1 MDISQLRYFL
11 KIAEHR
17 SFTRAAEDCKVS
29 QPALS
34 QQISRLEEELGCP
47 VFDRRGRSVELTEAG
62 KRLRERAA
70 RIVALAD
77 DAARE
82 VKDDG
87 QTGHVTI
94 AAIPTIAPYFLPGL
108 LADFRGELPEARV
121 EVYEEVTASLLRRC
135 ASGEVDVGVLAMPVS
150 AQYLEIEPLFEEE
163 LLAVVPA
170 THELARRETIALAE
184 LVAEPFLLLGE
195 AHCLSG
201 TIQAVC
207 QQQAIQ
213 PIGSGRMSQLA
224 TIQQLV
230 SLGQGVSLIPE
241 MAARVDASPS
251 RVYRRLEEPVPRRTI
266 AACWNAYRYQTR
278 LARNVLDRLRSIA
291 TSAGANIQPP
301 SSAAPARAR
310 SSSRRKQS

>member
-1 MDISQLRYFL
+1 MDIAQLRYFL

-34 QQISRLEEELGCP
+34 QQMSRLEVELGCP

-62 KRLRERAA
+62 QLLRERAA

-87 QTGHVTI
+87 QTGHLTV
-94 AAIPTIAPYFLPGL
+94 AAIPTIAPYLLPAL
-108 LADFRGELPEARV
+108 LADFCATFPGARV
-121 EVYEEVTASLLRRC
+121 EVHEEVTASLLRRC
-135 ASGEVDVGVLAMPVS
+135 ASGEIDVGLLALPVS
-150 AQYLEIEPLFEEE
+150 AQYLEIEPLFDED

-170 THELARRETIALAE
+170 GHALAARERIPLAE

-201 TIQAVC
+201 TIQALC
-207 QQQAIQ
+207 QQRAFQ
-213 PIGSGRMSQLA
+213 PIVSGRMSQLA

-230 SLGQGVSLIPE
+230 SLGQGVSLIPD
-241 MAARVDASPS
+241 MAARVDAATS
-251 RVYRRLEEPVPRRTI
+251 RVYRPVEDPVPRRTI

-278 LARNVLDRLRSIA
+278 LARNFLERLRA
-291 TSAGANIQPP
+291 VAAAMSAQAPTP
-301 SSAAPARAR
+301 PARAR
-310 SSSRRKQS
+310 SSSRRKQV